1 MNSVKVNGTSMS
13 PLFKNGDIVLY
24 NKVNKKDIGRGD
36 CIIYNYKGSKL
47 LHRVIDKF
55 GDCFILSN
63 DDDMDEHIISFEDII
78 GKVYTNNLL
87 KKGFSGFIYHK
98 LFKII
103 RKCTRK
109 LN

>member
-1 MNSVKVNGTSMS
+1 MNFIKLNGTSML
-13 PLFKNGDIVLY
+13 PLFKSGDIVLY
-24 NKVNKKDIGRGD
+24 TKVNKKDICIGD
-36 CIIYNYKGSKL
+36 CIVYNYKGNKL

-55 GDCFILSN
+55 GDCFIVSN

-98 LFKII
+98 LSKII
-103 RKCTRK
+103 RKCARR